1 MGYRTLDVQEGEG
14 RVTVRLD
21 RPEQRN
27 AIDLDMVRDLHAVC
41 EDLERNPRVMI
52 LTGGTDGVFAAGA
65 DIRQLLERRTDD
77 ALAGINLRIFQRI
90 RELPMPTVAA
100 IDGHALGGGAE
111 LAYACDLRIATDRAV
126 FGQPEAAL
134 GIIAGAGATWR
145 LPRLVGESL
154 AKEMLLTGRRLNAA
168 EAHRFGLVTAVVP
181 PEELPAR
188 ANALVDRM
196 LRNGPLALRLSKL
209 AVDAPEGAHPALELV
224 AQAVLFESED
234 KRERMTAFLD
244 GRRR

>member
-1 MGYRTLDVQEGEG
+1 MEFRTLDVQEGDG

-27 AIDLDMVRDLHAVC
+27 AIDLDMVRELHAVC

-52 LTGGTDGVFAAGA
+52 LTGGADGVFAAGA
-65 DIRQLLERRTDD
+65 DIGQLLRRRRDD
-77 ALAGINLRIFQRI
+77 ALAGINLKVFQRI

-100 IDGHALGGGAE
+100 VDGYALGGGAE
-111 LAYACDLRIATDRAV
+111 LAYSCDLRIATDRAV

-154 AKEMLLTGRRLNAA
+154 AKEMLLTGRRLNAE
-168 EAHRFGLVTAVVP
+168 EARRFGLVTAVVP
-181 PEELPAR
+181 PEQLLAE
-188 ANALVDRM
+188 ANALVDTM

-234 KRERMTAFLD
+234 KHERMTAFLEK
-244 GRRR
+244 RRR

>member
-1 MGYRTLDVQEGEG
+1 MGYRTLELQEGEG

-21 RPEQRN
+21 RPERRN
-27 AIDLDMVRDLHAVC
+27 AIDLEMVRELHAVC
-41 EDLERNPRVMI
+41 EELEREPRVMI

-65 DIRQLLERRTDD
+65 DIGQLLRRGAAD
-77 ALAGINLRIFQRI
+77 ALAGINLKIFQRI

-100 IDGHALGGGAE
+100 VDGHALGGGAE

-154 AKEMLLTGRRLNAA
+154 AKEMLLAGRRLDA
-168 EAHRFGLVTAVVP
+168 EEARRFGLVTAVVP
-181 PEELPAR
+181 PERLLEE

-224 AQAVLFESED
+224 AQAVLFESAD
-234 KRERMTAFLD
+234 KRERMTAFLN
-244 GRRR
+244 RRRR

>member
-1 MGYRTLDVQEGEG
+1 MDFRTLDVQEGED

-27 AIDLDMVRDLHAVC
+27 AIDLDMVRELHAVC
-41 EDLERNPRVMI
+41 EDLEQNPRVMI
-52 LTGGTDGVFAAGA
+52 LTGGADGVFAAGA
-65 DIRQLLERRTDD
+65 DIGQLLRRRRDD
-77 ALAGINLRIFQRI
+77 ALAGINLKVFQRI

-100 IDGHALGGGAE
+100 VDGYALGGGAE
-111 LAYACDLRIATDRAV
+111 LAYSCDLRIATDRAV

-154 AKEMLLTGRRLNAA
+154 AKEMLLTGRRLNAE
-168 EAHRFGLVTAVVP
+168 EARRFGLVTAVVP
-181 PEELPAR
+181 PERLLSE
-188 ANALVDRM
+188 ANALVDKM

-234 KRERMTAFLD
+234 KHERMTAFLEK
-244 GRRR
+244 RRR